1 MSTKITVEIDQDVFI
16 RLQGPAVPLVDTV
29 GTVIERVLDEWESLH
44 DDEPQGKAWSPAA
57 ADKENAVCED
67 TQNTKKYF
75 ETSRKVK
82 IPLGKIR
89 ASYRPRGKGR
99 KDLEALVTPR
109 GIEVD
114 GHVFDDPS
122 PAGAQAKKTAGAG
135 TSASITNGWSFW
147 EYFDESSG
155 AWVSLSTLRGR

>member
-1 MSTKITVEIDQDVFI
+1 
-16 RLQGPAVPLVDTV
+16 VDTV
-29 GTVIERVLDEWESLH
+29 GTVIERVLDEWESLQNKSQS
-44 DDEPQGKAWSPAA
+44 DSSPSYA
-57 ADKENAVCED
+57 ADAKKFISADQQSAV
-67 TQNTKKYF
+67 QHF

-82 IPLGKIR
+82 IPLGKLR

-114 GHVFDDPS
+114 GQVFDDPS
-122 PAGAQAKKTAGAG
+122 PAGDQAKKTAGAG

-155 AWVSLSTLRGR
+155 TWVSLSTLRGR